1 MNFEVIILFLEVY
14 FIKITMLN
22 KENYMTKMS
31 YRVVIFKDIEKKY
44 FNMTKLS
51 LN

>member
-22 KENYMTKMS
+22 KENYMK
-31 YRVVIFKDIEKKY
+31 
-44 FNMTKLS
+44 KLS

>member
-1 MNFEVIILFLEVY
+1 V
-14 FIKITMLN
+14 
-22 KENYMTKMS
+22 TKMS
-31 YRVVIFKDIEKKY
+31 HRVVIFKDIEKKY